1 MITYICP
8 DVKTIS
14 PPHIPSAVVNFGIF
28 WACGRLKWAHLDQR
42 WIIFLAHVRCCLR
55 EAKSYK
61 LNVYQIKDSQ
71 EQDVS
76 IGIYLN
82 LSIAIL
88 PKHRLVGVSAPV
100 FRLVKIS
107 SPNMSESM
115 HDQKC
120 ELTCCCCGTT
130 DEKGFFFFS
139 ATTASGASTGSSS
152 YCETYLHD
160 TKGESWIVVTT
171 WS

>member
-1 MITYICP
+1 MMITYICP

-61 LNVYQIKDSQ
+61 LNVYQIKDSL

-82 LSIAIL
+82 LNIANTSKTQICWHL
-88 PKHRLVGVSAPV
+88 FSDWSKFHPQIWASQCMIRNVNWPV
-100 FRLVKIS
+100 AVVA
-107 SPNMSESM
+107 
-115 HDQKC
+115 Q
-120 ELTCCCCGTT
+120 LTR
-130 DEKGFFFFS
+130 KAF
-139 ATTASGASTGSSS
+139 SSS
-152 YCETYLHD
+152 RRRQPLEPQQDRLRTVKHICMIQKVRVE
-160 TKGESWIVVTT
+160 
-171 WS
+171 